1 MAEQIIMPKLG
12 FNMSE
17 GKIVKW
23 YKKEGETV
31 KKGEPLF
38 SVETD
43 KTSIDI
49 EATGSGVVRKLFLE
63 EGDKLP
69 VTLPI
74 AIIGTADEDISDLL
88 TDAEKQLGREIS
100 TPTQIKDAPS
110 KPEKLPN
117 VTEAKTENKYDFDV
131 VVLGGGPG
139 GYVAAIKAAQAGK
152 KTAIV
157 EKEHF
162 GGTCLNVGCI
172 PTKAL
177 LRSVQALEEV
187 KKATSFGV
195 EGVDVS
201 SAKLNM
207 AKVQSRKKTLISQL
221 VGGVE
226 GLLAANGVK
235 VYRSEGIMK
244 ESHEIQVGD
253 QCITAEYI
261 IIATGSQVKSLPIPI
276 DPAMKLLTS
285 NEILDI
291 EEIPA
296 TIAVIGGGVIGIEF
310 AYFLA
315 SAGSKVTVIEFLDRI
330 LPMVDEEITGQVA
343 DMLGKLGVE
352 IHTGAKVTGITAEA
366 VVFEK
371 DGSVVEKKA
380 DQVLMAVGRA
390 PSLAGVPCETLG
402 IKTLRGAIVTDD
414 TLKTSVDNIY
424 CIGDANGKAMLA
436 HTASMEG
443 AVAVKNICGET
454 AHMDYD
460 KIPSAIY
467 VNPEIASVGL
477 TEAQARSKYG
487 DVRIGRFPLF
497 ASGKAKVEGEERG
510 LIKVIVEPK
519 YKEIVGMHLYC
530 VHATEMIA
538 EAVTAMKLEGTAEEM
553 TGVIHPHPTV
563 SEALMEAFEAAVD
576 KAVHFL

>member
-1 MAEQIIMPKLG
+1 MAELIIMPKLG

-49 EATGSGVVRKLFLE
+49 EATADGVVKKLFLE

-74 AIIGTADEDISDLL
+74 AIVAADGENIDALL
-88 TDAEKQLGREIS
+88 AEAEKQLGKEIS
-100 TPTQIKDAPS
+100 APA
-110 KPEKLPN
+110 KGVQQPEKSQ
-117 VTEAKTENKYDFDV
+117 ESKAGSAYDYDV

-157 EKEHF
+157 EKEHI

-177 LRSVQALEEV
+177 LRSVQALKEV
-187 KKATSFGV
+187 REAASFGI
-195 EGVDVS
+195 EGLDVS
-201 SAKLNM
+201 GATLNM
-207 AKVQSRKKTLISQL
+207 AKVQARKTSLISQL

-226 GLLAANGVK
+226 GLLEGNGVK
-235 VYRSEGIMK
+235 LYRSKGLIK
-244 ESHEIQVGD
+244 ENHRIQVGEEF
-253 QCITAEYI
+253 ITAENI
-261 IIATGSQVKSLPIPI
+261 VIATGSEVKSLPIPV
-276 DPAMKLLTS
+276 DAGMKMLTS
-285 NEILDI
+285 NEALNL
-291 EEIPA
+291 EEIPES
-296 TIAVIGGGVIGIEF
+296 IAVIGGGVIGIEF

-315 SAGSKVTVIEFLDRI
+315 CAGSKVTVIEFLDRI
-330 LPMVDEEITGQVA
+330 LPMVDEEITDQVA
-343 DMLGKLGVE
+343 FMLQELGVE
-352 IHTGAKVTGITAEA
+352 IHTGAKVTEVTADA
-366 VVFEK
+366 VIFEK
-371 DGSVVEKKA
+371 KGTVFQQKTNH
-380 DQVLMAVGRA
+380 VLMAVGRA
-390 PSLAGVPCETLG
+390 PSLTGVPCEALG
-402 IKTLRGAIVTDD
+402 IETVRGAIVTDD

-424 CIGDANGKAMLA
+424 AIGDVNGKAMLA
-436 HTASMEG
+436 HVASMEA
-443 AVAVKNICGET
+443 AVAVRNICGKST
-454 AHMDYD
+454 HMDYD
-460 KIPSAIY
+460 KVPSAIY

-477 TEAQARSKYG
+477 TEAQARNKYG
-487 DVRIGRFPLF
+487 EVKVGRFPLF
-497 ASGKAKVEGEERG
+497 ASGKAKVEGEEKG

-519 YKEIVGMHLYC
+519 FKEILGIHLYC

-538 EAVTAMKLEGTAEEM
+538 EAVAAMKLEGTAEEM
-553 TGVIHPHPTV
+553 TMVIHPHPTV
-563 SEALMEAFEAAVD
+563 SEALMEAFEAAMD

>member
-1 MAEQIIMPKLG
+1 MAELIIMPKLG

-23 YKKEGETV
+23 YKKEGEAV

-49 EATGSGVVRKLFLE
+49 EATTDGVVRKIFLE

-74 AIIGTADEDISDLL
+74 AIIADGGENIDALL
-88 TDAEKQLGREIS
+88 EEAAKQLGNE
-100 TPTQIKDAPS
+100 APAPQAAAAPAAPAAS
-110 KPEKLPN
+110 PAEGRSSDS
-117 VTEAKTENKYDFDV
+117 YDFDV

-152 KTAIV
+152 KTAIA
-157 EKEHF
+157 EKESF

-177 LRSVQALEEV
+177 LRSVQALREV
-187 KKATSFGV
+187 KEAAAFGV
-195 EGVDVS
+195 EGLDVS
-201 SAKLNM
+201 GAALNM
-207 AKVQSRKKTLISQL
+207 KKVQERKTGLISQL
-221 VGGVE
+221 VAGVE
-226 GLLAANGVK
+226 GLLSGNGVK
-235 VYRSEGIMK
+235 VYRGKGVIK
-244 ESHEIQVGD
+244 DNHKIQVGD
-253 QCITAEYI
+253 QSITAEHI
-261 IIATGSQVKSLPIPI
+261 IIATGSEVKSLPVPV
-276 DPAMKLLTS
+276 DPAMKVLTS
-285 NEILDI
+285 NEILNI

-296 TIAVIGGGVIGIEF
+296 SIAVIGGGVIGIEF

-315 SAGSKVTVIEFLDRI
+315 NAGSKVTVIEFLDRI
-330 LPMVDEEITGQVA
+330 LPMVDEEITGQVS
-343 DMLGKLGVE
+343 DMLQKLGVE
-352 IHTGAKVTGITAEA
+352 IHTGAKVTAITAEA

-371 DGSVVEKKA
+371 GGSVFEQKA
-380 DQVLMAVGRA
+380 DQVLMAVGRV
-390 PSLAGVPCETLG
+390 PNLSGVPCEALG
-402 IKTLRGAIVTDD
+402 IETSRGAIVTSDR
-414 TLKTSVDNIY
+414 LQTSVENIY
-424 CIGDANGKAMLA
+424 AVGDVNGKAMLA

-443 AVAVKNICGET
+443 AVAVKNICGEET
-454 AHMDYD
+454 RMDYD

-467 VNPEIASVGL
+467 TNPEIASVGL

-487 DVRIGRFPLF
+487 DVKVGKFPLV

-510 LIKVIVEPK
+510 LIKVIAEPRFN
-519 YKEIVGMHLYC
+519 EIVGMHLYC

-538 EAVTAMKLEGTAEEM
+538 EAVTVMKLEGTGEEM
-553 TGVIHPHPTV
+553 SMVIHPHPTV
-563 SEALMEAFEAAVD
+563 SESLLEAFEAAVH
-576 KAVHFL
+576 KAVHWM